1 METVNQEVNEPAE
14 KTFTQDEVN
23 AIIAERLKR
32 DRGERADYDELKA
45 KAAKLDEIEEA
56 NKTELQKANE
66 RAESLQKEL
75 NAIKTAQTLRDIR
88 DKVSGETGVP
98 VNLLTGS
105 TEEECRA
112 QADSINAFARP
123 KAYPNVKDAGEA
135 SYTPKATTRDKFA
148 EWFNS
153 NT

>member
-1 METVNQEVNEPAE
+1 METVNQEANEPAE

-75 NAIKTAQTLRDIR
+75 NAIKAWQSRTNAQY
-88 DKVSGETGVP
+88 
-98 VNLLTGS
+98 
-105 TEEECRA
+105 A
-112 QADSINAFARP
+112 
-123 KAYPNVKDAGEA
+123 
-135 SYTPKATTRDKFA
+135 KFLK
-148 EWFNS
+148 NRQ
-153 NT
+153 

>member
-1 METVNQEVNEPAE
+1 METVNQEANEPAE

-88 DKVSGETGVP
+88 DKVSPYLCLSKYEI
-98 VNLLTGS
+98 GS
-105 TEEECRA
+105 RKIL
-112 QADSINAFARP
+112 SKIFAR
-123 KAYPNVKDAGEA
+123 KSSVY
-135 SYTPKATTRDKFA
+135 FA
-148 EWFNS
+148 E
-153 NT
+153 TTAKIYA